1 MSRFARTADWKE
13 LGETG
18 ILAIHHGDLAILDKE
33 GDVEDILHRVGE
45 ARWVA
50 DELVEVDGLLMVLFE
65 FPAKVVMK

>member
-33 GDVEDILHRVGE
+33 GYVEDILHRVGE
-45 ARWVA
+45 ACWVA

-65 FPAKVVMK
+65 FPA